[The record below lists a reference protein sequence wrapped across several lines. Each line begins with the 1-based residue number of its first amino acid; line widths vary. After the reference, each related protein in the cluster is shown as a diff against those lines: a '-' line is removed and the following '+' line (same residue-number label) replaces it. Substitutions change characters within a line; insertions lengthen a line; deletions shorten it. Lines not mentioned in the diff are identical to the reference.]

1 METLFVALSLNV
13 RRGVSEDIW
22 PLRGFIMV
30 LLVLANLHPDKVLL
44 FLSLVKNV
52 QRVLRIWGQNNGNQG
67 RGN

>member
-22 PLRGFIMV
+22 PLRGLIMV

>member
-1 METLFVALSLNV
+1 METLFVALSLIV
-13 RRGVSEDIW
+13 RRGASEEIL
-22 PLRGFIMV
+22 PVRGFIRV
-30 LLVLANLHPDKVLL
+30 LLVLADLHPDKILP